1 MRFAACLM
9 GMAKKIEKATLKLP
23 VTFDPKKHSR
33 LLDKWVTENLGEG
46 WEVEHMNLG
55 DHSVTASR
63 QTIITEVGDSDSSDS
78 KDIGLRRDTK
88 PVDGDKIAAKL
99 ESDNPGYYLS
109 RFEPFLGFARLTKM
123 ADATVRARG
132 AIAQTL
138 GVKPWEIQITD
149 RADGGYE
156 LELPAA
162 KYSSSKHDD
171 KLQAVVETDIGREG
185 WYIQTNPNKLTA
197 SVIPADPPTFPG
209 AFPYPFKDTVPKF
222 VPKDEKWSKIPL
234 GVKLGKGMEP
244 GEQLVMD
251 LSAAAH
257 GSIAGISNG
266 GKSVAINALM
276 YGLLA
281 RGFELC
287 VVDVKHKSADFRYLK
302 NLVRPG
308 GWGCESI
315 KGGVAVLSLAIEE
328 AERRA
333 ELIAKHGVQKWT
345 ELPTELGIRP
355 IAIILDEVTALF
367 LLEEV
372 PKGLPKDHSMVVEAI
387 QVNLEKQIL
396 KKLVGRVAAEWRF
409 AGLHIFLAT
418 QMAQNNT
425 GVPPTIKINLGNK
438 YLFGSN
444 PTDSARGHAF
454 SDSRS
459 VPKVPVNIQNDSKAN
474 RGVAAAE
481 LEGQQAPCVF
491 KAYFATPEDYLSHLM
506 SRGVPTTDR
515 PEPTQAEINKFT
527 PSLDEGGDT
536 PPSRMRE
543 EVGGYGHNESYEPRA
558 DGLSGAAAAGHD
570 LKVAAAAA
578 AKSQPVKH
586 TKAAS
591 DF

>member
-1 MRFAACLM
+1 M
-9 GMAKKIEKATLKLP
+9 GMATKIEKKTLKLP
-23 VTFDPKKHSR
+23 NSFDHLKHAR
-33 LLDKWVTENLGEG
+33 LLDRWVVENLGEG

-55 DHSVTASR
+55 EHSVTASR
-63 QTIITEVGDSDSSDS
+63 QTTVTEVTDGSSEF

-88 PVDGDKIAAKL
+88 PADGDKIAAKL
-99 ESDNPGYYLS
+99 ESDSPGFYLTK
-109 RFEPFLGFARLTKM
+109 FEPFLGFARLTKLE
-123 ADATVRARG
+123 DATVRARG

-138 GVKPWEIQITD
+138 GVKPWEVQITD
-149 RADGGYE
+149 RLDGGFD
-156 LELPAA
+156 LELPSS
-162 KYSSSKHDD
+162 KYSSSKHDE
-171 KLQAVVETDIGREG
+171 KLQAVVETDIGRDG
-185 WYIQTNPNKLTA
+185 WYIQTNPNALTA
-197 SVIPADPPTFPG
+197 SIIPADPPTFPG
-209 AFPYPFKDTVPKF
+209 SIPYPFKDAVPKL
-222 VPKDEKWSKIPL
+222 VPMNEKWSKIPM
-234 GVKLGKGMEP
+234 GVKLGHGTEP
-244 GEQLVMD
+244 GDQLIMD

-257 GSIAGISNG
+257 GSVAGISNG

-287 VVDVKHKSADFRYLK
+287 VVDVKHKSADFRWLK
-302 NLVRPG
+302 PLVRG
-308 GWGCESI
+308 SGWGCESI

-345 ELPTELGIRP
+345 ELPPELGIRP
-355 IAIILDEVTALF
+355 IAIVLDEVTALF

-372 PKGLPKDHSMVVEAI
+372 PKGLPKDHSMVVDAI

-425 GVPPTIKINLGNK
+425 GVPPTIKINLGNR
-438 YLFGSN
+438 YLFGAN
-444 PTDSARGHAF
+444 PNSQARGHAF
-454 SDSRS
+454 ADSRA
-459 VPKVPVNIQNDSKAN
+459 VPTVPVNIQNDSKAN

-506 SRGVPTTDR
+506 DRGVPVTDQ
-515 PEPTQAEINKFT
+515 PEPTAAEIGRFT
-527 PSLDEGGDT
+527 PSLDEGGGDT

-543 EVGGYGHNESYEPRA
+543 EVGGYGHNEHYEPRA

-578 AKSQPVKH
+578 KKAPVKH
-586 TKAAS
+586 TKAGD